1 MLWGWGSWL
10 GWGGQVVYRVQS
22 ILKYQ
27 TIRFDF
33 MDVMFLHSGH
43 HHPSATHV
51 AIFRVVRT
59 TYVLTP
65 WNRVLLEKLTGSQI
79 VKKFPAFYGNQ
90 RFITAVT
97 SARHLSLTW
106 ASSIQSIPPTSH
118 FLKIHLNSLAAAVN
132 EPALHRLL
140 TWHVPNLMS
149 PFRC

>member
-1 MLWGWGSWL
+1 
-10 GWGGQVVYRVQS
+10 
-22 ILKYQ
+22 
-27 TIRFDF
+27 

-97 SARHLSLTW
+97 SARHLSLT
-106 ASSIQSIPPTSH
+106 
-118 FLKIHLNSLAAAVN
+118 
-132 EPALHRLL
+132 
-140 TWHVPNLMS
+140 
-149 PFRC
+149 